1 KLLNHPHTKQSDLE
15 KPEDLGPLPSDVPDV
30 AVSCSS

>member
-1 KLLNHPHTKQSDLE
+1 DLE